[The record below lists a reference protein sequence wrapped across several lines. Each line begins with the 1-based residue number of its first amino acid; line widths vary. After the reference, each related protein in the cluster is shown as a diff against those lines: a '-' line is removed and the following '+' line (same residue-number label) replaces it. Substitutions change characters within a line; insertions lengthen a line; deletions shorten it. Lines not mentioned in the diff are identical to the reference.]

1 MLANR
6 LPPIPSAAFP
16 TMPCA
21 EELPLFASRR
31 TVPHVDAPCSA
42 SITHHSPRR
51 TDHFASA
58 RAALLAVA
66 VVSLCCVAVLSHR
79 NASARIIALEEDA
92 VSSKHSVSLSS
103 SASHAVPGKHT
114 PSIQEQIAESNK
126 EMKQL
131 EAKFDQVRE
140 QQKSVQLKTH
150 NVLVDKSGHEELAVA
165 PRADSYLKSMDRR
178 TSMAVAATS
187 DAVSSALSADQLAAK
202 KALKAAILAEKF
214 KLRAQQKEEHDMQ
227 IVQRAR
233 EREIEDQKEE
243 RKAEIARK
251 IADRIAA
258 VQRAKA
264 AKDVVSHLKSILDA
278 DIAKTRKD
286 KANEEQAERA
296 AQAAQHTAD
305 MLSATDHN
313 VVRAR
318 HKSSAHDSHHTSLRH
333 TPVDSTNDARGPDKH
348 RHVIAAAPRKH
359 CDPLSGWSETLC

>member
-1 MLANR
+1 
-6 LPPIPSAAFP
+6 
-16 TMPCA
+16 MPCA

-31 TVPHVDAPCSA
+31 TLPLADAPCSA
-42 SITHHSPRR
+42 SITHRSPRH

-66 VVSLCCVAVLSHR
+66 VVGLCCVAVLSHR
-79 NASARIIALEEDA
+79 NASLRISFLEEENGSA
-92 VSSKHSVSLSS
+92 KHVVAPPSSA
-103 SASHAVPGKHT
+103 SASHALASKPVLT
-114 PSIQEQIAESNK
+114 IQQQIAEGNK
-126 EMKQL
+126 EMKEL

-140 QQKSVQLKTH
+140 QQKSVQLKSH
-150 NVLVDKSGHEELAVA
+150 NVLVDKSGQEELAAA
-165 PRADSYLKSMDRR
+165 PHADSYLKSMDHR

-214 KLRAQQKEEHDMQ
+214 KLRAQQKEQHDME

-233 EREIEDQKEE
+233 EREVEDQKEE

-251 IADRIAA
+251 IADRVAA

-296 AQAAQHTAD
+296 ALAAQHTAD
-305 MLSATDHN
+305 MLSATDNN
-313 VVRAR
+313 VVRAHRKAAHEEAHKSHHASLR
-318 HKSSAHDSHHTSLRH
+318 HKSVDAFDEVRGSDRHSHT
-333 TPVDSTNDARGPDKH
+333 
-348 RHVIAAAPRKH
+348 IAAAPRKH